1 VERSSSRAGV
11 PPAEVQRPFGAN
23 YHTNYGTVE
32 ALFAVAMRLAL
43 LTVFPGIIDVDVILN
58 CTFPV
63 LREIDFQMRPIA
75 PLITLKHS
83 ETNQIVGTF
92 GVELGEVPAFRQWLY
107 QKVAVLVSSR
117 TLEKYRWLLSKW
129 NATKKR
135 YSAYGPMMA
144 LGNFAHGIHLS
155 HGRYHVTRMGIAGM
169 AGAKISQ
176 SIVDM
181 HKEHNA

>member
-1 VERSSSRAGV
+1 MIKFAGGSISRCC
-11 PPAEVQRPFGAN
+11 PALFTAD
-23 YHTNYGTVE
+23 YYANYGTVE
-32 ALFAVAMRLAL
+32 ALFAVAMRLVL

-117 TLEKYRWLLSKW
+117 TLEKRS
-129 NATKKR
+129 ATFPVLV
-135 YSAYGPMMA
+135 GCE
-144 LGNFAHGIHLS
+144 
-155 HGRYHVTRMGIAGM
+155 
-169 AGAKISQ
+169 Q
-176 SIVDM
+176 
-181 HKEHNA
+181 

>member
-1 VERSSSRAGV
+1 LLLTTGNVTSLRRLFVFSGVNGCNGQLSTKLAKAGRTKWKADWPTLDPDACYRVERTSPRTGLS
-11 PPAEVQRPFGAN
+11 PAERPAHFTA
-23 YHTNYGTVE
+23 HFVANYGTVE
-32 ALFAVAMRLAL
+32 ALFAVAMRLVL

-58 CTFPV
+58 CTLPV

-117 TLEKYRWLLSKW
+117 ILEKRS
-129 NATKKR
+129 ATFPVLV
-135 YSAYGPMMA
+135 GCE
-144 LGNFAHGIHLS
+144 
-155 HGRYHVTRMGIAGM
+155 
-169 AGAKISQ
+169 Q
-176 SIVDM
+176 
-181 HKEHNA
+181 